1 MISEKVGSM
10 VAGAAGQSA
19 VPDGCRHWWLVGS
32 VRAPPGLDSLQ
43 FTNTYLAPSVFPALC
58 ET

>member
-1 MISEKVGSM
+1 M